1 MDSNDT
7 IQNIASLSGNSKCL
21 ECGYDNP
28 NWVSFPFSIFVCPKC
43 ARLHK
48 KFKKQFKIKSIEV
61 SDFSDYEIKLLSIGG
76 NSRFL
81 NLMNEYKIDL
91 KEPTI
96 ENKYLTV
103 ISEYYILLLKAEIE
117 KLINNNP
124 NDNKYTTLLS
134 LRPSYEKG
142 IELYEKS
149 DFRFNID
156 FNNNNNN
163 QNSEMSNHEILKS
176 DLNKAKDMIGGF
188 FGFIG
193 NVISQTAQMTGIDK
207 PINQAKDSI
216 TNTMEYYGINQAI
229 KQTGEGVINVGKKVG
244 GFIYEKGNDIAQ
256 TSIVK
261 GVVDTVEQ
269 SYVGIKEKTVE
280 LFGSENNNNNNNNN
294 NNYNNNDNNIDN
306 NNNNKGNENISSFIT
321 KK

>member
-1 MDSNDT
+1 MDSNNT
-7 IQNIASLSGNSKCL
+7 IQNIASLSGNNKCL

-28 NWVSFPFSIFVCPKC
+28 NWVSFPFSVFLCPKC

-48 KFKKQFKIKSIEV
+48 NFKKPFKIKSIEV
-61 SDFSDYEIKLLSIGG
+61 SDFTEYETKLLSIGG
-76 NSRFL
+76 NSRYL

-117 KLINNNP
+117 KLLNNNS
-124 NDNKYTTLLS
+124 NEKYTTLLS

-142 IELYEKS
+142 SELYENS
-149 DFRFNID
+149 DFRFNIN
-156 FNNNNNN
+156 FENKQNNNNENI
-163 QNSEMSNHEILKS
+163 EMSNHEILKS
-176 DLNKAKDMIGGF
+176 DLNKAKDFIGGF
-188 FGFIG
+188 FGLIG
-193 NVISQTAQMTGIDK
+193 NVITTTAQMTGIDK
-207 PINQAKDSI
+207 PISQAKETI
-216 TNTMEYYGINQAI
+216 TNKMEYYGINQAL
-229 KQTGEGVINVGKKVG
+229 KQTGEGVVNVTKKVG
-244 GFIYEKGNDIAQ
+244 DFIYEKGNDIAQ

-280 LFGSENNNNNNNNN
+280 LFGSENNNNNNKSNSNNN
-294 NNYNNNDNNIDN
+294 NNTE
-306 NNNNKGNENISSFIT
+306 KPSSTFST
-321 KK
+321 PNL

>member
-1 MDSNDT
+1 MDSNNT
-7 IQNIASLSGNSKCL
+7 IQNIASLSGNNKCL

-28 NWVSFPFSIFVCPKC
+28 NWVSFPFSVFLCPKC

-48 KFKKQFKIKSIEV
+48 NFKKPFKIKSIEV

-117 KLINNNP
+117 KLLNNNS
-124 NDNKYTTLLS
+124 NEKYTTLLS

-142 IELYEKS
+142 SELYENS
-149 DFRFNID
+149 DFRFNIN
-156 FNNNNNN
+156 FENKQNNNNENI
-163 QNSEMSNHEILKS
+163 EMSNHEILKS
-176 DLNKAKDMIGGF
+176 DLNKAKDFIGGF
-188 FGFIG
+188 FGLIG
-193 NVISQTAQMTGIDK
+193 NVITTTAQMTGIDK
-207 PINQAKDSI
+207 PISQAKETI
-216 TNTMEYYGINQAI
+216 TNKMEYYGINQAL
-229 KQTGEGVINVGKKVG
+229 KQTGEGVVNVTKKVG
-244 GFIYEKGNDIAQ
+244 DFIYEKGNDIAQ

-280 LFGSENNNNNNNNN
+280 LFGSENNNNNNKSNSNNN
-294 NNYNNNDNNIDN
+294 NTE
-306 NNNNKGNENISSFIT
+306 KPSSTFST
-321 KK
+321 PNL

>member
-1 MDSNDT
+1 
-7 IQNIASLSGNSKCL
+7 
-21 ECGYDNP
+21 
-28 NWVSFPFSIFVCPKC
+28 
-43 ARLHK
+43 
-48 KFKKQFKIKSIEV
+48 
-61 SDFSDYEIKLLSIGG
+61 
-76 NSRFL
+76 
-81 NLMNEYKIDL
+81 MNEYKIDL

-176 DLNKAKDMIGGF
+176 DLNKAKDFIGGF
-188 FGFIG
+188 FGLIG
-193 NVISQTAQMTGIDK
+193 NVITTTGRLTF
-207 PINQAKDSI
+207 KDAYPLLSV
-216 TNTMEYYGINQAI
+216 TP
-229 KQTGEGVINVGKKVG
+229 V
-244 GFIYEKGNDIAQ
+244 
-256 TSIVK
+256 
-261 GVVDTVEQ
+261 
-269 SYVGIKEKTVE
+269 
-280 LFGSENNNNNNNNN
+280 
-294 NNYNNNDNNIDN
+294 
-306 NNNNKGNENISSFIT
+306 
-321 KK
+321 